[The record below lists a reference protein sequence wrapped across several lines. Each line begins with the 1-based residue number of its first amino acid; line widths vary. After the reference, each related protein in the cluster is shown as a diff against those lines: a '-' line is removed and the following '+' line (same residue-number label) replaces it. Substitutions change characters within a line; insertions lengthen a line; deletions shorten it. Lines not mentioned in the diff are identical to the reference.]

1 MVKTKEKTTQ
11 AINIFGKEI
20 VLTKLGCPVISIR
33 NDDKIDV
40 RITTPKTAPK
50 PLTINI
56 FWYGISAH

>member
-40 RITTPKTAPK
+40 RITTPIINVVVSDTTDYATKT
-50 PLTINI
+50 
-56 FWYGISAH
+56 